1 MRPALGRS
9 GFYRELCSPSY
20 CAAPQTWQTDSH
32 RLMRDRHRR
41 QILNRLR
48 HHRNEDAS
56 PVKTKIMTFWSI
68 ASRLFRARSQ
78 DRESLSVVNDEQ
90 WRPAGL
96 TLCLARVTTFQA
108 LSIDRLHRHLPFG
121 DLPK

>member
-20 CAAPQTWQTDSH
+20 CAEPQTWQTDSH

-56 PVKTKIMTFWSI
+56 AVKTRIITLWSI
-68 ASRLFRARSQ
+68 ASRRFSARPQ
-78 DRESLSVVNDEQ
+78 DRESLSVVNNEQ

-96 TLCLARVTTFQA
+96 TLCLAR
-108 LSIDRLHRHLPFG
+108 LSKRADNHISG
-121 DLPK
+121 